1 MQIFWEGEGFPI
13 AENRSIRFNDV
24 NGKLLIPMGVHASWI
39 LSNIIKIRIDFE
51 GVKKNEEIEIKKL
64 EFMQLDRAREEK

>member
-1 MQIFWEGEGFPI
+1 
-13 AENRSIRFNDV
+13 
-24 NGKLLIPMGVHASWI
+24 MGVHASWI